1 MKAFLQSKIS
11 SQQLS
16 SFSMSLIGREVVLG
30 IGGGI
35 AAYKSCELLR
45 RLQDRGYLVTVV
57 PTPSS
62 LNFVGKATW
71 EALSGRPVNTQVWEN
86 VHTVPH
92 IALAESANF
101 FLIAPATADLI
112 ARLAAGRADDLLTN
126 LVLASDAPKMLVP
139 AMHPSMWLDPATVA
153 NVQTLRSRGFIVMEP
168 EVGRLTGKDS
178 GPGRFPETASI
189 LDKFDAVT
197 GHVQDF
203 KGKRVLVTAGGTREA
218 IDPVRFI
225 GNKSSGKQGIAI
237 ALAARDRG
245 ATVHLVAANFD
256 TSGLEGIQISKVESA
271 ADMQQ
276 VLSQQFPLCDLLIMS
291 AAVADAKPKSMSLEK
306 IKKALLGSIELE
318 ENPDL
323 LSALSASKK
332 EQIIIGFA
340 AETKDHVQEARRKM
354 EAKGLDLIFVND
366 VSGGA
371 IFGQDHTMGTILL
384 RNEADIAVKEVSK
397 DALGNLLLDQA
408 IRQLG

>member
-1 MKAFLQSKIS
+1 
-11 SQQLS
+11 
-16 SFSMSLIGREVVLG
+16 MSLVGREVVLG
-30 IGGGI
+30 VGGGI

-45 RLQDRGYLVTVV
+45 RLQDRGYTITVV

-62 LNFVGKATW
+62 LNFVGRATW

-92 IALAESANF
+92 IKIAETADF

-126 LVLASDAPKMLVP
+126 LVLASDVPKMLVP
-139 AMHPSMWLDPATVA
+139 AMHPSMWLDSATVS
-153 NVQTLRSRGFIVMEP
+153 NVATLRSRGFIVMEP
-168 EVGRLTGKDS
+168 DVGRLTGSDI
-178 GPGRFPETASI
+178 GPGRFPEVPAI
-189 LDKFDAVT
+189 IKKFDDVT
-197 GHVQDF
+197 GNVQDLV
-203 KGKRVLVTAGGTREA
+203 GRRILVTAGGTREA

-237 ALAARDRG
+237 ALAARNRG
-245 ATVHLVAANFD
+245 AQVHLIAANFE
-256 TSGLEGIQISKVESA
+256 TSYLDGIEVSKVESA
-271 ADMQQ
+271 SDMQA
-276 VLSQQFPLCDLLIMS
+276 VLLEQFPRCDVLIMS
-291 AAVADAKPKSMSLEK
+291 AAVADAKPKNLSLDK

-323 LSALSASKK
+323 LASLASIKQN
-332 EQIIIGFA
+332 QIVIGFA
-340 AETKDHVQEARRKM
+340 AETKDHLQEARRKL
-354 EAKGLDLIFVND
+354 EAKGLDLIYVND

-371 IFGQDHTMGTILL
+371 IFGQEQTMGTILL
-384 RNEADIAVKEVSK
+384 RNDADIAVKEVSK
-397 DALGNLLLDQA
+397 DALGNLLLDHA

>member
-1 MKAFLQSKIS
+1 
-11 SQQLS
+11 
-16 SFSMSLIGREVVLG
+16 MSLIGREVVLG
-30 IGGGI
+30 VGGGI

-45 RLQDRGYLVTVV
+45 RLQDRGYSITVV

-62 LNFVGKATW
+62 LNFVGTATW

-92 IALAESANF
+92 IAIAESANF

-126 LVLASDAPKMLVP
+126 LVLASDVPKMLVP

-153 NVQTLRSRGFIVMEP
+153 NVATLRSRGFLIMDP
-168 EVGRLTGKDS
+168 DVGRLTGKEI
-178 GPGRFPETASI
+178 GPGRFPEASAI
-189 LDKFDAVT
+189 IERFDSLT
-197 GHVQDF
+197 GNVQDL

-225 GNKSSGKQGIAI
+225 GNKSSGKQGIAV
-237 ALAARDRG
+237 ALAARNRG
-245 ATVHLVAANFD
+245 AQVHLIAANFD
-256 TSGLEGIQISKVESA
+256 TSDLVGIEVSIVESA
-271 ADMQQ
+271 ADMQK
-276 VLSQQFPLCDLLIMS
+276 VLAEQFHHCDILVMS
-291 AAVADAKPKSMSLEK
+291 AAVADARPKNSSVEK

-323 LSALSASKK
+323 LASIASTK
-332 EQIIIGFA
+332 QNQVIVGFA
-340 AETKDHVQEARRKM
+340 AETKDHLQEARRKL
-354 EAKGLDLIFVND
+354 EAKGLDLIYVND
-366 VSGGA
+366 VTGGA
-371 IFGQDHTMGTILL
+371 IFGQDKTMGTILL
-384 RNEADIAVKEVSK
+384 RNDADIAVKEVSK